1 VRSKLFWVV
10 AAMLAVFGPARQAS
24 ADIFQATFTG
34 TYAGPGVGF
43 FILNGQLVPYD
54 SIIGDT
60 YTATFLFNSDR
71 GTLSSPSPGV
81 EQLSGSGPTSPSLG
95 AVVVIDGGALGRI
108 VGGSNGSDLGILSW
122 QTDGLGDLN
131 IIQAVAQSGGGFN
144 DVDIG
149 PVGEFPPFAKCAPG
163 SMCGFFQSGPC
174 PGEPC
179 GFLNVSSATLVDLSV
194 PGPAAGAGLPG
205 LLLAVGG
212 LFTWWRRRENQSV

>member
-1 VRSKLFWVV
+1 
-10 AAMLAVFGPARQAS
+10 MLAVFGPVRQAS
-24 ADIFQATFTG
+24 ADILQATFTG
-34 TYAGPGVGF
+34 TYAGAGGF
-43 FILNGQLVPYD
+43 FFLNGQLVPYA
-54 SIIGDT
+54 SIVGDP

-108 VGGSNGSDLGILSW
+108 VGGSPRGSERSFLSW
-122 QTDGLGDLN
+122 QTDGLDDLN
-131 IIQAVAQSGGGFN
+131 IIQAFAQSGGGFN

-174 PGEPC
+174 PGAPC
-179 GFLNVSSATLVDLSV
+179 GFLNVSSATL
-194 PGPAAGAGLPG
+194 
-205 LLLAVGG
+205 
-212 LFTWWRRRENQSV
+212 